1 MEQITKR
8 QKQVLDFIA
17 KYIETNQYP
26 PSLTEIAETFSINLK
41 TAHEFLDR
49 LANKGYII
57 KEKRMARCLLL
68 TEKAISEINQRKIPI
83 YGTTAA
89 GKPIEAIEDIK
100 GEIVID
106 KRRFSDGEYFA
117 LIVRGDSMKEAGIF
131 DQDYVIVKKTEL
143 AKDGDIVVA
152 LIDGDVTLKR
162 LFYDYNH
169 HMIILHPEN
178 IMFSDLIV
186 SPETFKCLGVVVGV
200 QRYLE

>member
-1 MEQITKR
+1 MQEITKR
-8 QKQVLDFIA
+8 QKQILDFIA
-17 KYIETNQYP
+17 KYIEINQYP
-26 PSLTEIAETFSINLK
+26 PSITEIAQTFSINLK

-49 LANKGYII
+49 LENKGYIL
-57 KEKRMARCLLL
+57 KEKRVARSLLL
-68 TEKAISEINQRKIPI
+68 TEKAILEINQRKIPI

-106 KRRFSDGEYFA
+106 KRRFSNGEYYA
-117 LIVRGDSMKEAGIF
+117 LVVRGDSMKEAGIF
-131 DQDYVIVKKTEL
+131 DQDYVIVKKTEI

-162 LFYDYNH
+162 IFYDYNKH
-169 HMIILHPEN
+169 VIILHPEN
-178 IMFSDLIV
+178 NLYSDIIV
-186 SPETFKCLGVVVGV
+186 SPESFRCLGVVVGV